1 MDDKTF
7 FNRPISSQGSKVAAV
22 TPHDTDDLELVDLGE
37 DAGIKKAPVLYIT
50 TGGLLKFLPIQN
62 DPADWISITVP
73 DTFFFPIQVAKVH
86 TDTTATGIFQ
96 II

>member
-62 DPADWISITVP
+62 DPADRYFKISNSTNSRRNCKMV
-73 DTFFFPIQVAKVH
+73 
-86 TDTTATGIFQ
+86 
-96 II
+96 